1 MTLMAVEVGGM
12 TCEHCTTA
20 IERAVA
26 LVGGVEGVK
35 ADLAS
40 GRVEVMFSGPV
51 DEPSVREAIEDEGY
65 EVIAIG
71 AAPA

>member
-1 MTLMAVEVGGM
+1 
-12 TCEHCTTA
+12 
-20 IERAVA
+20 
-26 LVGGVEGVK
+26 
-35 ADLAS
+35 
-40 GRVEVMFSGPV
+40 MFSGPV

>member
-1 MTLMAVEVGGM
+1 
-12 TCEHCTTA
+12 
-20 IERAVA
+20 
-26 LVGGVEGVK
+26 VEGVK